1 MTSTGGAD
9 DRRLLAEHVA
19 GSPDAFSALVLRYQ
33 DRLWAV
39 ALRTMRD
46 PDDAA
51 DALQDALV
59 KAFRA
64 APGFRG
70 EAAVSTWLH
79 RIVVNACLDALRRR
93 VPEPVEPA
101 ETPDPQMEDPV
112 TRMDVA
118 DALAR
123 LRPEQ
128 RAAIVLVDLHG
139 FTVDDAA
146 QVLGCPPGTVKSRC
160 FRGRARLAELLADY
174 GPRSGADASRAPG
187 NRRGVRAVPSE
198 QTRPGRDR

>member
-19 GSPDAFSALVLRYQ
+19 GSPDAFSTLVLRYQ

-93 VPEPVEPA
+93 VPEPVEPP
-101 ETPDPQMEDPV
+101 ETPDPHMEDPV

-139 FTVDDAA
+139 FAVDDAA

-174 GPRSGADASRAPG
+174 GPGSGADSSRAAG
-187 NRRGVRAVPSE
+187 NRQGVPDVPSE